1 MRNQILIG
9 TLAFGLI
16 LAGFQIMNISEEGKQ
31 TDGDQNVPVLNA
43 PLITSFNSTIKSK
56 DDVKEIFVRLF
67 DKINLGTKEKAAK
80 YNLVDNVNVF
90 DEMIYFPDHVSIELR
105 GWQNDKYWTGTTESL
120 YVIIIPA
127 VSKNELWMKEEGK
140 ILVERIKIKGQTGE
154 SLAIPMNVATY
165 EEFKNYL
172 TVKYTG
178 SIEYQWVETKLW
190 IKYLVDIK
198 GTVYWAGEYL
208 NPKPWLDY

>member
-1 MRNQILIG
+1 MKTQILIG
-9 TLAFGLI
+9 ILAFGLI
-16 LAGFQIMNISEEGKQ
+16 LTGFQIMNISKEVKQ

-43 PLITSFNSTIKSK
+43 PLIMSFNLTIKSK
-56 DDVKEIFVRLF
+56 DDVKDIFDRLF
-67 DKINLGTKEKAAK
+67 GEINLDTKEKAAK
-80 YNLVDNVNVF
+80 YNLVDNVNIF
-90 DEMIYFPDHVSIELR
+90 DEMIYFPDRVSIELR

-127 VSKNELWMKEEGK
+127 VSKKELWVNEEGK
-140 ILVERIKIKGQTGE
+140 ILVERIKIKGQAGE
-154 SLAIPMNVATY
+154 SLAIPTNVATY

-190 IKYLVDIK
+190 IKYLVDSK